1 MPEKPEYAM
10 NEADREGA
18 TNADPVLDI
27 NADVGGRAMP
37 VDGTI
42 SPCGDSANTYPD
54 YLEQHLGL
62 SALICPDLNQEGEA
76 AHKITSLLMDGVKP
90 GVLLTLARFTDDTAS
105 FNRAVNNLC
114 AARAFPDEAET
125 CAAYAMDEGN
135 TDHQKDVIWST
146 VMFAAAEAQ
155 HKDHDWK
162 RLSEISVALAFK
174 IGGAE

>member
-1 MPEKPEYAM
+1 
-10 NEADREGA
+10 
-18 TNADPVLDI
+18 
-27 NADVGGRAMP
+27 MP
-37 VDGTI
+37 VEANI

-62 SALICPDLNQEGEA
+62 SALVCPDLNQEGEA

-114 AARAFPDEAET
+114 AARAFPDQAET
-125 CAAYAMDEGN
+125 CAAYAMDEGK

-162 RLSEISVALAFK
+162 RLSELSVALAFK
-174 IGGAE
+174 IGGVE